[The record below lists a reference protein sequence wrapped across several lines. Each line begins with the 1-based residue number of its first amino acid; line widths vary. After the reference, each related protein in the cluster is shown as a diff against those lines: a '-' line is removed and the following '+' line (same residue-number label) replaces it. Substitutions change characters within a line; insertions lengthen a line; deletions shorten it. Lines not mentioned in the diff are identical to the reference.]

1 MMMMTQM
8 VPNGSAA
15 VLRYAIA
22 TVFRNENTMNIGP
35 QNRKPVSSTLRT
47 LRIHKNEPVSLIVH
61 TETNVIRK
69 YKETH
74 QFSPPICL

>member
-15 VLRYAIA
+15 VLWYAIA

-47 LRIHKNEPVSLIVH
+47 LQIHK
-61 TETNVIRK
+61 K
-69 YKETH
+69 
-74 QFSPPICL
+74 

>member
-1 MMMMTQM
+1 MKMMTQM

-15 VLRYAIA
+15 VLLYAIA

-47 LRIHKNEPVSLIVH
+47 LRMNEQ
-61 TETNVIRK
+61 K
-69 YKETH
+69 
-74 QFSPPICL
+74 

>member
-1 MMMMTQM
+1 
-8 VPNGSAA
+8 
-15 VLRYAIA
+15 VLLYAIA

-47 LRIHKNEPVSLIVH
+47 LRIHKNEPVSLIAH

-69 YKETH
+69 
-74 QFSPPICL
+74 